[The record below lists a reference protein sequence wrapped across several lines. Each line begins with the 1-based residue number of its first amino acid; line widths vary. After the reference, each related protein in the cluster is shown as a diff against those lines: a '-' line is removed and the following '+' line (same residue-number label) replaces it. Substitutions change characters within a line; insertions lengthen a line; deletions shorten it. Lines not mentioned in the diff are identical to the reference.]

1 MSLEMTLLKNS
12 YLPTNSKKE
21 PKGNNLIV
29 LLAIP
34 SGPYSCFQKLKDTDK
49 EKKPFSLFTPFPR
62 TSSEP

>member
-1 MSLEMTLLKNS
+1 MSLERTLLKNS
-12 YLPTNSKKE
+12 NPPTNSKKE

-49 EKKPFSLFTPFPR
+49 EKKTFFSFYTF
-62 TSSEP
+62 S